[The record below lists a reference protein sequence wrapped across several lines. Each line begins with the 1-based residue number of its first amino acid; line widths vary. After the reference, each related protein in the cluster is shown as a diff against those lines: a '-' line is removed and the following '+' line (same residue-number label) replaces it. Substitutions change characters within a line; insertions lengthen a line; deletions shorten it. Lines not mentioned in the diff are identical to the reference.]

1 MVHEMIIT
9 ENFRNIYVG
18 HTFLF
23 DKKCVALYAKTEK
36 MKVINTISELN
47 QVLEPYR
54 RQRKAVGL
62 VPTMGALHQGHAALV
77 EKCVTENDVSVV
89 SVFVNPTQFN
99 NKEDLRL
106 YPRDLEAD
114 SRLLESIGTDYVF
127 APSVDEMYPETDTR
141 VFDFG
146 DLANVME
153 GQFRPGHFNGVAQ
166 IVSKLFY
173 AVEPKRAYF
182 GEKDFQQLAIIRLMV
197 KQLYLPIEIVA
208 VPIVREDSG
217 LALSSRNLRL
227 TEQQRTKAAEIYK
240 TLKDSIAFKS
250 EKSVEETMAFVVDTI
265 NNVDGLNVEYY
276 DIVNGETLQ
285 HVENWTSAEYVVG
298 CIAVFCGDIRL
309 IDNIRYK

>member
-1 MVHEMIIT
+1 MC
-9 ENFRNIYVG
+9 

-47 QVLEPYR
+47 QVLEPNR
-54 RQRKAVGL
+54 QQRKSVGL
-62 VPTMGALHQGHAALV
+62 VPTMGALHRGHAALV
-77 EKCVTENDVSVV
+77 EKCVAENDISVV

-114 SRLLESIGTDYVF
+114 CRLLESIGTDYVF
-127 APSVDEMYPETDTR
+127 APSVDEMYPEQDIR

-173 AVEPKRAYF
+173 AVEPRKAYF

-197 KQLYLPIEIVA
+197 KQLYMPIEIVA

-217 LALSSRNLRL
+217 LALSSRNMRL
-227 TEQQRTKAAEIYK
+227 SEQERVKAAEIFK
-240 TLKDSIAFKS
+240 TLKESITLTNQKNVS
-250 EKSVEETMAFVVDTI
+250 ETSSFVVESI
-265 NNVDGLNVEYY
+265 NNVEGLSVEYY
-276 DIVNGETLQ
+276 NIINGETLQ
-285 HVENWTSAEYVVG
+285 SVTNWNDADYIVG
-298 CIAVFCGDIRL
+298 CIAVFCGEVRL